1 MVVPYDSP
9 DLVRTLIRVPNQV
22 DRQSD
27 ASILN
32 LGVVSSLAAGENV
45 SSNLPSCLLSPS
57 QKKTSLN
64 DTKSEGLSTSTK
76 HFRDYKKAV
85 KAGILPPTTISSS
98 SSSSLPA
105 AAAQILRAIARV
117 NKIGSISISIAN
129 YNQIVSA
136 NPEIASH
143 LKTFNGT
150 TSYILV
156 RLDRPALSKK
166 I

>member
-57 QKKTSLN
+57 QKKTS
-64 DTKSEGLSTSTK
+64 EGFSTTTK

-85 KAGILPPTTISSS
+85 VVKAGILPPTSSS
-98 SSSSLPA
+98 SSSSSPLPAA
-105 AAAQILRAIARV
+105 AAAQILRAIAQV
-117 NKIGSISISIAN
+117 NKIGSISIAN

-143 LKTFNGT
+143 RKTFNG

-156 RLDRPALSKK
+156 RLDGPALSKK